1 MGTTPDELRQ
11 EADATRTH
19 LTQTVDQLADRV
31 SPPRVARRKAGAAR
45 DRLSTIKDKVMG
57 TSGPG
62 GPMAGEKVG
71 EKVRGATEQLTQQA
85 KEVPERLG
93 DQAQQAPARI
103 RAQTQGS
110 PLAAGLIAFGA
121 GMLTG
126 ALFPAT
132 PVEERMGREVRDRS
146 EDLVQPLK
154 ETAQEAARNVRE
166 QLREPARQAASAVQE
181 SAEEAGRST
190 KEQAK
195 ESGREAGEEIRRT
208 GRRTT
213 GEAGREPEG
222 P

>member
-62 GPMAGEKVG
+62 GPKVG
-71 EKVRGATEQLTQQA
+71 EKVRGATEQLAQQA
-85 KEVPERLG
+85 KEVPERLEG
-93 DQAQQAPARI
+93 QAQQAPARI
-103 RAQTQGS
+103 REQTQGS

-154 ETAQEAARNVRE
+154 ETAQEAAQNVRE

-181 SAEEAGRST
+181 TAEEAGRST

-213 GEAGREPEG
+213 GEARREPEG